1 VKTLKGEI
9 VAVVGLAASGRAA
22 ARLALEK
29 GGEVHVSDLRTDAA
43 THASGA
49 ELRVLGAEVDVG
61 EHPLDRIAAAATVVV
76 SPGIRPDA
84 PVLQE
89 LAERGVRWIS
99 EPEFAFRFFDGPL
112 IAVTGTNGKT
122 TTAVLV
128 AHLLEEDGLDVA
140 LGGNIGAA
148 FGPPASELAL
158 REQSPAWYVVEMSSF
173 QLAAI
178 DRFKPDIGVVTNLA
192 PDHLDRYP
200 TVESYYADKA
210 NLFRNADDNSRWV
223 LNGSD
228 PAVEALAEGI
238 PGRRFYFGRAS
249 SGRQAAHRGGRQAAH
264 RGGRQAAHRGGR
276 QAAYLDGD
284 MLTLHL
290 SEVAEP
296 LGHVED
302 MPLLGAHNVENAL
315 AAATAA
321 GLAGASTESIRRGLA
336 TAKALPHRTEKVAE
350 ANGVRW
356 VNDSKATNVAAARS
370 AINSLDGALLV
381 LLGGKDKDEDFSP
394 LVEALSK
401 ADARVLA
408 FGQAGPRIFRT
419 LDGHVPVELL
429 PGGFDGV
436 MDAAA
441 QRAVPGTT
449 VLLSPAC
456 SSYDMF
462 TSYEERGA
470 RFAALAKASPEDAER

>member
-1 VKTLKGEI
+1 
-9 VAVVGLAASGRAA
+9 
-22 ARLALEK
+22 
-29 GGEVHVSDLRTDAA
+29 
-43 THASGA
+43 
-49 ELRVLGAEVDVG
+49 
-61 EHPLDRIAAAATVVV
+61 
-76 SPGIRPDA
+76 
-84 PVLQE
+84 
-89 LAERGVRWIS
+89 
-99 EPEFAFRFFDGPL
+99 
-112 IAVTGTNGKT
+112 
-122 TTAVLV
+122 
-128 AHLLEEDGLDVA
+128 
-140 LGGNIGAA
+140 
-148 FGPPASELAL
+148 
-158 REQSPAWYVVEMSSF
+158 
-173 QLAAI
+173 
-178 DRFKPDIGVVTNLA
+178 
-192 PDHLDRYP
+192 
-200 TVESYYADKA
+200 
-210 NLFRNADDNSRWV
+210 
-223 LNGSD
+223 
-228 PAVEALAEGI
+228 
-238 PGRRFYFGRAS
+238 
-249 SGRQAAHRGGRQAAH
+249 
-264 RGGRQAAHRGGR
+264 
-276 QAAYLDGD
+276 
-284 MLTLHL
+284 MLTLDL

-296 LGHVED
+296 LGRVGD

-436 MDAAA
+436 MEAAA
-441 QRAVPGTT
+441 QRALPGTT

-462 TSYEERGA
+462 TNYEERGT
-470 RFAALAKASPEDAER
+470 RFAELARASSLAGASSEDGER

>member
-1 VKTLKGEI
+1 MNTLEGET

-22 ARLALEK
+22 AYLALEK

-43 THASGA
+43 THARGA
-49 ELRVLGAEVDVG
+49 ELRALGAEVDLG
-61 EHPLDRIAAAATVVV
+61 EHPVDRIAGAATVVV

-84 PVLQE
+84 PVLKE
-89 LAERGVRWIS
+89 LGKRGVRWIS

-122 TTAVLV
+122 TTAALV
-128 AHLLEEDGLDVA
+128 AHLLEGDGLDVA
-140 LGGNIGAA
+140 LGGNIGHA

-158 REQSPAWYVVEMSSF
+158 RELSPAWYVVEMSSF

-178 DRFKPDIGVVTNLA
+178 DRFKPDIGVMTNLA
-192 PDHLDRYP
+192 PDHLDWYT

-223 LNGSD
+223 LNGGD
-228 PAVEALAEGI
+228 PAIAALAEGI
-238 PGRRFYFGRAS
+238 PGRRFYFSGAG
-249 SGRQAAHRGGRQAAH
+249 SGRPGARQGAPQ
-264 RGGRQAAHRGGR
+264 G
-276 QAAYLDGD
+276 AYLDGD
-284 MLTLHL
+284 TLTLDM
-290 SEVAEP
+290 SGAVEP

-302 MPLLGAHNVENAL
+302 IALLGAHNLENVL
-315 AAATAA
+315 AASTAA
-321 GLAGASTESIRRGLA
+321 ALAGASTGSIRRGLA

-350 ANGVRW
+350 AKGVRW
-356 VNDSKATNVAAARS
+356 INDSKATNVAAARS

-381 LLGGKDKDEDFSP
+381 LIGGKDKGEDFST
-394 LVEALSK
+394 LVGALSK

-408 FGQAGPRIFRT
+408 FGQAGPRIFQA
-419 LDGHVPVELL
+419 LDGHVSVEHL

-436 MDAAA
+436 MEAAA
-441 QRAVPGTT
+441 QRAGPGTT

-470 RFAALAKASPEDAER
+470 RFAALAKASSEDVER

>member
-1 VKTLKGEI
+1 MNTLEGET

-29 GGEVHVSDLRTDAA
+29 GGEVHVSDLRTDTA

-49 ELRVLGAEVDVG
+49 ELRALGAEVDLG
-61 EHPLDRIAAAATVVV
+61 EHPIDRIAGADTVVV
-76 SPGIRPDA
+76 SPGIRPDT
-84 PVLQE
+84 PVLSE
-89 LAERGVRWIS
+89 LRERGVRWIS

-140 LGGNIGAA
+140 LGGNIGHA

-178 DRFKPDIGVVTNLA
+178 DRFKPDIGVMTNLA
-192 PDHLDRYP
+192 PDHLDWYP

-210 NLFRNADDNSRWV
+210 NLFRNADDDSRWV
-223 LNGSD
+223 LNGD
-228 PAVEALAEGI
+228 DQAVAALAEGI
-238 PGRRFYFGRAS
+238 AGRHFYFGRAN
-249 SGRQAAHRGGRQAAH
+249 SGRPG
-264 RGGRQAAHRGGR
+264 
-276 QAAYLDGD
+276 AYLDGD
-284 MLTLHL
+284 VLTLDL
-290 SEVAEP
+290 SGVVEP
-296 LGHVED
+296 LGHTD
-302 MPLLGAHNVENAL
+302 DIALPGAHNLENAL

-321 GLAGASTESIRRGLA
+321 GLAGASTGSIRRGLA
-336 TAKALPHRTEKVAE
+336 DATVLPHRTEKVAE

-370 AINSLDGALLV
+370 AINSFDGALLV
-381 LLGGKDKDEDFSP
+381 LLGGKDKGEDFSP
-394 LVEALSK
+394 LVEALTK

-408 FGQAGPRIFRT
+408 FGQAGPRIYEA
-419 LDGHVPVELL
+419 LDGRVPVELL
-429 PGGFDGV
+429 PGGFDEV

-462 TSYEERGA
+462 TNYEERGA
-470 RFAALAKASPEDAER
+470 RFAALAKASSSTKTSSPANTTSSAKAPSKDAER

>member
-1 VKTLKGEI
+1 VKTLKGEM

-43 THASGA
+43 THARGA
-49 ELRVLGAEVDVG
+49 ELRALGAEVDLG
-61 EHPLDRIAAAATVVV
+61 EHPLDRIAGAATVVV

-84 PVLQE
+84 PVLEE

-128 AHLLEEDGLDVA
+128 AHLLAEDGLDVA

-210 NLFRNADDNSRWV
+210 NLFRNADENSRWV
-223 LNGSD
+223 LNGND

-238 PGRRFYFGRAS
+238 PGGRFYFSTAS
-249 SGRQAAHRGGRQAAH
+249 SGRQGARRG
-264 RGGRQAAHRGGR
+264 
-276 QAAYLDGD
+276 AYLDGD
-284 MLTLHL
+284 TLTLHL

-296 LGHVED
+296 LGRVED

-321 GLAGASTESIRRGLA
+321 GLAGASTESMRRGLA

-419 LDGHVPVELL
+419 LDGHVPVEVL

-436 MDAAA
+436 METAA

-462 TSYEERGA
+462 TNYEERGT
-470 RFAALAKASPEDAER
+470 RFAELARASSLAGASSEDGER

>member
-1 VKTLKGEI
+1 MNTLEGET

-29 GGEVHVSDLRTDAA
+29 GGKVHVSDLHTDSA
-43 THASGA
+43 THARGA
-49 ELRVLGAEVDVG
+49 ELRALGAEVDLG
-61 EHPLDRIAAAATVVV
+61 EHPVDRIASAATVVV

-84 PVLQE
+84 PVLSE
-89 LAERGVRWIS
+89 LGERGIRWIA

-112 IAVTGTNGKT
+112 ITVTGTNGKT
-122 TTAVLV
+122 TTAALV

-148 FGPPASELAL
+148 FGPAASELAL
-158 REQSPAWYVVEMSSF
+158 REPSPAWYVVEMSSF

-178 DRFKPDIGVVTNLA
+178 DRFKSDIGVLTNLA
-192 PDHLDRYP
+192 PDHLDWYAS
-200 TVESYYADKA
+200 VESYYADKA
-210 NLFRNADDNSRWV
+210 NLFRNADDDSRWV
-223 LNGSD
+223 LNGDD
-228 PAVEALAEGI
+228 PAVAALAEGV
-238 PGRRFYFGRAS
+238 PGHRFYFSRAS
-249 SGRQAAHRGGRQAAH
+249 SGRPG
-264 RGGRQAAHRGGR
+264 
-276 QAAYLDGD
+276 AYLDGD
-284 MLTLHL
+284 ALTL
-290 SEVAEP
+290 EVSGAAER
-296 LGHVED
+296 LGDVED
-302 MPLLGAHNVENAL
+302 IALLGAHNLENAL

-321 GLAGASTESIRRGLA
+321 GLAGASTGSIRRGLA

-350 ANGVRW
+350 TKGVRW

-370 AINSLDGALLV
+370 AIVSLDGALLV
-381 LLGGKDKDEDFSP
+381 LLGGKDKGEDFST
-394 LVEALSK
+394 LVAALSK

-408 FGQAGPRIFRT
+408 FGQAGPRIFQA

-429 PGGFDGV
+429 DGGFDEV
-436 MDAAA
+436 VEAAA

-470 RFAALAKASPEDAER
+470 RFATLAKTATEDSER

>member
-1 VKTLKGEI
+1 MNTLEGEM

-22 ARLALEK
+22 AWLALEK

-43 THASGA
+43 THARGA
-49 ELRVLGAEVDVG
+49 ELRALGAEVDLG
-61 EHPLDRIAAAATVVV
+61 EHPVDRIAGAATVVV

-84 PVLQE
+84 PVLEE
-89 LAERGVRWIS
+89 LGERGVRWIS

-122 TTAVLV
+122 TTAALV

-178 DRFKPDIGVVTNLA
+178 DRFKPDIGVMTNLA
-192 PDHLDRYP
+192 PDHLDWYP
-200 TVESYYADKA
+200 SVESYYADKA
-210 NLFRNADDNSRWV
+210 NLFRNADDDSRWV
-223 LNGSD
+223 LNGDD
-228 PAVEALAEGI
+228 PAVAALAEGV
-238 PGRRFYFGRAS
+238 PGRPFFFSRAS
-249 SGRQAAHRGGRQAAH
+249 GGRP
-264 RGGRQAAHRGGR
+264 G
-276 QAAYLDGD
+276 AYLEGD
-284 MLTLHL
+284 LLTLNV
-290 SEVAEP
+290 SDEP
-296 LGHVED
+296 ETLGHVEKI
-302 MPLLGAHNVENAL
+302 PLLGGHNVENAL
-315 AAATAA
+315 AAATTAR
-321 GLAGASTESIRRGLA
+321 LAGASPESIWRGLS
-336 TAKALPHRTEKVAE
+336 TAKPLPHRTEVVAE
-350 ANGVRW
+350 AKGVRW

-370 AINSLDGALLV
+370 AIASLDGALLV
-381 LLGGKDKDEDFSP
+381 LLGGKDKGEELST
-394 LVEALSK
+394 LVSALSK
-401 ADARVLA
+401 VDARVLT
-408 FGQAGPRIFRT
+408 FGQAGQRIFRA

-429 PGGFDGV
+429 HGGFDELMEV
-436 MDAAA
+436 AA

-470 RFAALAKASPEDAER
+470 RFAALAQAISEDPER